1 VRRPSAREQVLL
13 ALALIA
19 ATVFALAFFVFLP
32 MGDERRGLE
41 GEARELTERI
51 KQAEKMYREQAAIE
65 GEITRLR
72 AEGRELFMPGKEIV
86 PSVMRDISQLSSDL
100 GLRLTSIRPDEPE
113 SIQNSVRYP
122 LTFRVEAD
130 FAHIVRLLYEIEQPP
145 HRLWV
150 EGIEIGPGPRG
161 QAEPSALVHVATY
174 TVRPASEGSDA
185 KS

>member
-1 VRRPSAREQVLL
+1 MRHPDLATWLLVHRESLIESFVASSERPTLW
-13 ALALIA
+13 
-19 ATVFALAFFVFLP
+19 
-32 MGDERRGLE
+32 RGE
-41 GEARELTERI
+41 GEAADATLIDDVIEAARTGRVDHLDITARQVAR
-51 KQAEKMYREQAAIE
+51 QA
-65 GEITRLR
+65 
-72 AEGRELFMPGKEIV
+72 
-86 PSVMRDISQLSSDL
+86 VMRDISQLSSDL

-130 FAHIVRLLYEIEQPP
+130 FAHIVRLLYELEQPP